1 MTEPGEG
8 EFTYDAGTVVA
19 LGAAPDAGHRF
30 VRWTGDVEHITDVE
44 SMAVTITMEDNCSI
58 AANFAAVGWYSIGGS
73 IPVPN
78 LGCFI
83 ATAAYGTPM
92 AEEIQV
98 LREFRDEY
106 LLTNPVGQLLVAL
119 YYRVSPPIAEFITD
133 HPTLKPIVRA
143 SLAPAVAMSTVAVN
157 GTVAAN
163 AIIVS
168 LSVLFLVVAVAIWAT
183 RRQSRV

>member
-19 LGAAPDAGHRF
+19 LAAAPDAGHRF
-30 VRWTGDVEHITDVE
+30 VRWSGDVEHITDVE

-58 AANFAAVGWYSIGGS
+58 TANFAAVGWYSIGGS
-73 IPVPN
+73 IPSV
-78 LGCFI
+78 GCFI

-98 LREFRDEY
+98 LREVRDEY
-106 LLTNPVGQLLVAL
+106 LLTNPAGQLLVAL

-143 SLAPAVAMSTVAVN
+143 GLAPAVAMSAVAVN
-157 GTVAAN
+157 GTVPAN